1 MYTAAPIGDSGA
13 FAGYIAGLVLFL
25 GIYLLWLMFEFL
37 KGWKAC
43 LTGAIVWFSVYAS
56 IAGSVWLTSDPHIT
70 PKNIPVIVQQVGE
83 GGQIES
89 TGGKYARNYFQM
101 YVFYQ
106 TPEGDK
112 IALRRAEGQ
121 VYPQRA
127 ILYKN

>member
-1 MYTAAPIGDSGA
+1 MYTAAPLGYPGA
-13 FAGYIAGLVLFL
+13 FAGYIAGLVPFV
-25 GIYLLWLMFEFL
+25 GIYLFWLLFEWPARL
-37 KGWKAC
+37 KSYI
-43 LTGAIVWFSVYAS
+43 TGIILFSIYAS
-56 IAGSVWLTSDPHIT
+56 IAGSVWLISDPYVA

-89 TGGKYARNYFQM
+89 TGGKHARNYFQM